1 MGDDEGLDGDGPDD
15 GKDTCGEV
23 STHARAAAMATV
35 TEKQRA
41 TLARALV
48 TLVKMTHA
56 RGFDVIEV
64 AGEPVEPVEP
74 GEVVEAGA
82 APRGFPFPDDPVMPW
97 TEALRRAA
105 VGCDDPARMVSAERC
120 KEVLV
125 LGQVPEGGAR
135 HSTPCAAQKVRPGA
149 QMAVVC
155 IANGKVDTVREVLD
169 LLRKS
174 LEAVVTVVLV
184 SRCSLT
190 SFTRKYIGAL
200 VDPVVDFFPLET
212 LQRCVIDHKLVPR
225 HIPLTA
231 EQAARARAKYG
242 SATLSRMHTRDA
254 VVRFYGFVPGQV
266 LFMYETWGRQQ
277 PTGNLFE
284 VVASP

>member
-97 TEALRRAA
+97 TEALRRAS

-135 HSTPCAAQKVRPGA
+135 TYTPCAAQNVRPGA

-155 IANGKVDTVREVLD
+155 IANGKVETVREVLD

-174 LEAVVTVVLV
+174 LAAVVSVVLV
-184 SRCSLT
+184 SRCTLT

-200 VDPVVDFFPLET
+200 ADPVVDFFPLET
-212 LQRCVIDHKLVPR
+212 LQRCAIEHKLVPW
-225 HIPLTA
+225 HQALNA
-231 EQAARARAKYG
+231 EQVARARDQYKDAIF
-242 SATLSRMHTRDA
+242 SRMLTKDA
-254 VVRFYGFVPGQV
+254 IARFYGFVPGQMV
-266 LFMYETWGRQQ
+266 FFYETWGRRE
-277 PTGNLFE
+277 PIANLVE